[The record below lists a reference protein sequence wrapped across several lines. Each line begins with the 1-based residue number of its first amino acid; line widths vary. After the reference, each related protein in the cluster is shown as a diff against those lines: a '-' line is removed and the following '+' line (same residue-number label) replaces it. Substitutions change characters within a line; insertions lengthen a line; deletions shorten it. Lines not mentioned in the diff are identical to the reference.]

1 MRPLDLIWA
10 LRGSLVFAGG
20 EYESFRV
27 SIRAWASG
35 RDLHCFDTDAGQDC
49 VEGLGELPGPVADQ
63 ESEICG
69 AIILIVLVCG
79 ALWLIASASPRTT
92 SARPRPTADPRDGH
106 RASRALSR
114 SSTAPTPAQ
123 VAYACPSP
131 RFSTSQPARLSSP
144 ANRQAKRP
152 AKRVISV
159 RAHGGAGS
167 CRRPTAASRN
177 CRSRDCRW

>member
-114 SSTAPTPAQ
+114 SSTAPTRLR
-123 VAYACPSP
+123 SP
-131 RFSTSQPARLSSP
+131 THAHLRASAL
-144 ANRQAKRP
+144 ANRRGCHLQPTDRP
-152 AKRVISV
+152 
-159 RAHGGAGS
+159 
-167 CRRPTAASRN
+167 
-177 CRSRDCRW
+177 RD